1 MKLLRTHPVIC
12 YLIYY
17 VLFTVAVVVG
27 TVLQWPVPLAV
38 AVWMLVIVLFMHK
51 RGYLANAHYQKNS
64 PMIASEDPL
73 PQERDSIK
81 LSTACLLLLPPVIYV
96 IYLLIK

>member
-1 MKLLRTHPVIC
+1 MPMRV
-12 YLIYY
+12 LI
-17 VLFTVAVVVG
+17 L
-27 TVLQWPVPLAV
+27 
-38 AVWMLVIVLFMHK
+38 MLVIVLFMHK

>member
-1 MKLLRTHPVIC
+1 MKLLRTHPVIG

-38 AVWMLVIVLFMHK
+38 AVWMLVIVLFM
-51 RGYLANAHYQKNS
+51 
-64 PMIASEDPL
+64 
-73 PQERDSIK
+73 
-81 LSTACLLLLPPVIYV
+81 
-96 IYLLIK
+96 